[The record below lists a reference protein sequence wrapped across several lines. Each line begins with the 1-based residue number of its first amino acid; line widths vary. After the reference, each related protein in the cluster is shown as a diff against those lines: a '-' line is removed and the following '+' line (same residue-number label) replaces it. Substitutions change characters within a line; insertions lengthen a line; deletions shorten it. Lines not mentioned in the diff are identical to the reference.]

1 MGTADLGIP
10 ARRADLTLGR
20 FLAAVVARS
29 PDREA
34 LVTPNE
40 RLTYADLGARVRQ
53 AADDLAARGV
63 RPGSRVALLLG
74 NTVEFV
80 VTYFAVTA
88 IGGVAVPLSTYATA
102 DELDDLLV
110 RSEAEHLV
118 VRDRLA
124 TRRYPEE
131 LMAGRWWPRGASI
144 RVVDTDGD
152 AAAWKST
159 ALPGAESGDGYDR
172 RVADVDPEDDAVIV
186 WTSGSTDRPKG
197 VLHRHRAVVV
207 QSWRWADQLRLDG
220 SDRIFTAYPLFWTA
234 GLATALGGA
243 LAGGSTLVMVDVVEP
258 HATVALI
265 AHERVTT
272 LLVPIHVDVELAE
285 CARRE
290 GCDLSAIRRVRRGSK
305 LGELAGADP
314 DAWDPGGGYGLT
326 EAFTIV
332 AHLPADAPLDE
343 RRSTHGRPL
352 PGTEIR
358 IVDPGSGRV
367 VPNGTVGEIAVRGV
381 TLMRGY
387 VGEDPRATFDADGY
401 FHAQDCGYLD
411 DAGCLHWEGRV
422 SGMIRTRGANV
433 SPVEVERATVDW
445 GRLKVAKVVG
455 VPHPV
460 DGEAV
465 VLCAVPRDDE
475 VTEAEVRDALA
486 ARLAPY
492 KVPARVLFFATADL
506 DFTDTQKLRADQLR
520 RLAVRRIVD
529 EAADRGWTE
538 FLREDT
544 T

>member
-1 MGTADLGIP
+1 MATADLGIP
-10 ARRADLTLGR
+10 ARSADLTLGR

-34 LVTPNE
+34 LVTPNA

-63 RPGSRVALLLG
+63 GPGSRVALLLG

-80 VTYFAVTA
+80 VKYFAVTA

-124 TRRYPEE
+124 ARRYPEE
-131 LMAGRWWPRGASI
+131 LATGRWWPRCASVFVVGA
-144 RVVDTDGD
+144 DGDPTAWTSTVAAD
-152 AAAWKST
+152 AAA
-159 ALPGAESGDGYDR
+159 GDGYDR
-172 RVADVDPEDDAVIV
+172 RVAGVAPEDDAVIV
-186 WTSGSTDRPKG
+186 WTSGSTARPKG
-197 VLHRHRAVVV
+197 VVHRHQAVVV

-258 HATVALI
+258 HATVDLI
-265 AHERVTT
+265 ARERVTT
-272 LLVPIHVDVELAE
+272 LLVPLHVDVELAE

-290 GCDLSAIRRVRRGSK
+290 RRDLSSIRRVRRGSK
-305 LGELAGADP
+305 LGELAGADA

-343 RRSTHGRPL
+343 RRGTHGRPL
-352 PGTEIR
+352 PGTEVR
-358 IVDPGSGRV
+358 IVDPESGE
-367 VPNGTVGEIAVRGV
+367 PLPAGAVGEIAVCGV

-387 VGEDPRATFDADGY
+387 VGEDPAATFDPDGF
-401 FHAQDCGYLD
+401 FHAQDLGYLD
-411 DAGCLHWEGRV
+411 ESGCLHWEGRASAMV
-422 SGMIRTRGANV
+422 RTRGVNV
-433 SPVEVERATVDW
+433 SPVEVERAVVDW

-460 DGEAV
+460 YGEAV
-465 VLCAVPRDDE
+465 VLCAVQRDDE

-492 KVPARVLFFATADL
+492 KVPARVLFFAAADL

-529 EAADRGWTE
+529 EAADYGWTE
-538 FLREDT
+538 FLREGT